1 MLSGKRAFEGASAAS
16 VIAAI
21 IERPAPSLGAV
32 VPPAI
37 ERILQRCLA
46 KDPDDRWQTAR
57 DLRVELQWAATAPSE
72 PTTTTVQ
79 RRRSRYLAVLLA
91 ALAVAV
97 IGSGAAWWLRSP
109 PVPAPRLKIA
119 VEAPADEVWFSP
131 TLSPD
136 GTKIAVSTAQGLRV
150 RAIDSLDTQSI
161 KSYPGVREPAW
172 SPDGRSLVYFNAR
185 AGELLKVSVAGGTP
199 QTLATGLPN
208 FRGATWNT
216 DGTILFSA
224 DGPMMRV
231 SENGGTPAPL
241 TSYPARFP
249 TMLPDRRHYLY
260 LGGKERGGDEAI
272 YAGSLDSKDTRKI
285 TEANSKA
292 ELTPSGHLLFMRGA
306 TLMAQALEPAGLR
319 TTEEAFPVASDVD
332 IFPPSR
338 QASFSASS
346 NGLIVYGTGSAGRSA
361 LTWLDRSGKP
371 SAVIDDA
378 NFDYDIEVSPDR
390 KSVATTR
397 VDPKTLLASLWVT
410 DLVRGAASRLTPEGQ
425 DVEFPSWSPDGK
437 RIAYE
442 AAGDQLYS
450 KDSTGSGQPEL
461 LASNG
466 FMPRWSP
473 DGQTLVFVRRHAAPA
488 GGLWLLSAGGDH
500 KPVLYLEGRF
510 FQPAFS
516 PDGRW
521 MAYVSAESGRYEVF
535 VQPVPAGQGKWQI
548 STHGGAQPIWRRDG
562 KELFYKSADSKIVA
576 VPVKVGASFEAGI
589 PEELFPVS
597 TVGLIRY
604 RRQYSVSPDGQRF
617 LVNLRVDEHP
627 QTVLLQ
633 NWLSPAL
640 KSHEP
645 TTPGFAGAPGKSSR

>member
-249 TMLPDRRHYLY
+249 TMLPRQTPLSVPWRERARR
-260 LGGKERGGDEAI
+260 R
-272 YAGSLDSKDTRKI
+272 
-285 TEANSKA
+285 
-292 ELTPSGHLLFMRGA
+292 
-306 TLMAQALEPAGLR
+306 
-319 TTEEAFPVASDVD
+319 
-332 IFPPSR
+332 
-338 QASFSASS
+338 
-346 NGLIVYGTGSAGRSA
+346 
-361 LTWLDRSGKP
+361 
-371 SAVIDDA
+371 
-378 NFDYDIEVSPDR
+378 
-390 KSVATTR
+390 
-397 VDPKTLLASLWVT
+397 
-410 DLVRGAASRLTPEGQ
+410 
-425 DVEFPSWSPDGK
+425 
-437 RIAYE
+437 
-442 AAGDQLYS
+442 
-450 KDSTGSGQPEL
+450 
-461 LASNG
+461 
-466 FMPRWSP
+466 
-473 DGQTLVFVRRHAAPA
+473 
-488 GGLWLLSAGGDH
+488 
-500 KPVLYLEGRF
+500 
-510 FQPAFS
+510 
-516 PDGRW
+516 
-521 MAYVSAESGRYEVF
+521 
-535 VQPVPAGQGKWQI
+535 
-548 STHGGAQPIWRRDG
+548 
-562 KELFYKSADSKIVA
+562 
-576 VPVKVGASFEAGI
+576 
-589 PEELFPVS
+589 
-597 TVGLIRY
+597 
-604 RRQYSVSPDGQRF
+604 
-617 LVNLRVDEHP
+617 
-627 QTVLLQ
+627 
-633 NWLSPAL
+633 
-640 KSHEP
+640 
-645 TTPGFAGAPGKSSR
+645 